1 MIYFISNLNSY
12 FQIYVIESEWMN
24 FKKDLEEAKNLDE
37 VRSIQ
42 EKFSE
47 KLLDQSLLSNPKIDI
62 YNQIWKIFDIIHKFK
77 FTQDVLYTSAIE
89 EL

>member
-62 YNQIWKIFDIIHKFK
+62 YNQI
-77 FTQDVLYTSAIE
+77 
-89 EL
+89 